1 MNAGMLH
8 RTGTRKLHTA
18 KQLNP
23 TYARSNEDTTTNAN
37 TAASNG
43 TKKVNICF
51 TLSDITLLNWT
62 EYKQKEKEKEDTI
75 MKQALME
82 MDGTI
87 INSSGPTFGD
97 YMTKR

>member
-1 MNAGMLH
+1 MLH

-23 TYARSNEDTTTNAN
+23 TQARKSENTTDNAN
-37 TAASNG
+37 TAAASNG
-43 TKKVNICF
+43 AKKVNIG
-51 TLSDITLLNWT
+51 ITLVGHGLTQLNWI
-62 EYKQKEKEKEDTI
+62 QNEKGREDAI
-75 MKQALME
+75 MKQALMD

-97 YMTKR
+97 YMAKRYI